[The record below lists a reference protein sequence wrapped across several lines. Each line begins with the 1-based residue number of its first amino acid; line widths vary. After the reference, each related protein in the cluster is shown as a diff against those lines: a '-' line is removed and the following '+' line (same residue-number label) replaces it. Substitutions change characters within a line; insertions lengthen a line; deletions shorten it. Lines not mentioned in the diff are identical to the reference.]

1 MPNRNLESPSP
12 AGTRGWKMADYAF
25 ITVHSHIRTPLKV
38 MREELIHPS
47 HALTFD
53 VVPSPCIMPY
63 VAFRLTII
71 VLIFSVFGNLF
82 PTLVMAKLIL
92 VKKTIKTSY

>member
-25 ITVHSHIRTPLKV
+25 ITVYSHIRTPLKV
-38 MREELIHPS
+38 MREEFIHPS

-53 VVPSPCIMPY
+53 VMPFPCIMRY
-63 VAFRLTII
+63 VALRLTII
-71 VLIFSVFGNLF
+71 VLILRVFGNLF
-82 PTLVMAKLIL
+82 PTLVMTRLIL
-92 VKKTIKTSY
+92 EKKTIKTSY